1 MKKSFL
7 LIPALAAF
15 TLLSCGGGNG
25 ILSQHPPDSTPFDDG
40 RDAINRVSTDRV
52 STEDNAAP
60 ESPETESPETELSET
75 ESSAPESSTESS
87 IAYEVTELL
96 VDKKLINITRDDLD
110 NFDKQ
115 NLEQDPNH
123 IVVSPGDGIMRLH
136 CYPYKSGGYY
146 VAVIWDVVCDC
157 PGEYRYEYFTYKDG
171 NVTKAK
177 SLFPKPTINDFY
189 SNADKFP
196 KDVFNI
202 LKQRISENT
211 YYYFYY
217 DGNNLTASF
226 DGFEWDGGY
235 EVPKQFKKY
244 YETKEASFA
253 NITYIWD
260 GEKFVRD
267 PQTAPYEE
275 DLALFK

>member
-7 LIPALAAF
+7 LIPALAVLILA
-15 TLLSCGGGNG
+15 SCGGGNG
-25 ILSQHPPDSTPFDDG
+25 NQSQNTTDSTSFDDG

-60 ESPETESPETELSET
+60 ESPETELSET

-196 KDVFNI
+196 KDVYNI
-202 LKQRISENT
+202 LKQRIAGNT

-217 DGNNLTASF
+217 EGNNLTASF

-235 EVPKQFKKY
+235 DVPKQFKKY